1 MVQDNGLWKRKILLG
16 ETLMKHFLHYI
27 CDSWEPLTLGFR
39 GSSAGKESVCK
50 AGDPR
55 SIPGLRRSPGEG
67 IGYPLQYFGA
77 SLVAQRVKNSPAMQE
92 TWIQFLGWEDALEE
106 GWQHTPVF
114 LPRESPCTDK
124 PGGLQSIG
132 LQGVRHDRV
141 TKCSK
146 GSFYFIFP
154 YFG

>member
-1 MVQDNGLWKRKILLG
+1 MVYGKGKFCWGK
-16 ETLMKHFLHYI
+16 LMKHFLHYI
-27 CDSWEPLTLGFR
+27 FDSWEPLTLGFC

-77 SLVAQRVKNSPAMQE
+77 SLVAQTVKNSPAMQE
-92 TWIQFLGWEDALEE
+92 TWIQSLGWEDALEE

-114 LPRESPCTDK
+114 LPRESPWTDK
-124 PGGLQSIG
+124 RGGLQSIG

-141 TKCSK
+141 TKCSIA
-146 GSFYFIFP
+146 SFYFIFP